1 MNKPSINHCLVTQN
15 LAAVVEDYNYD
26 DDRFPDVSEIWG
38 EVIFTPNIANGKAY
52 QLIDSDGEAY
62 TVPVSRV
69 KAQII
74 NGEISHEDKTGI
86 YLFAA
91 GPGSNPDKITYSVE
105 YRNLRSGDLSFSL
118 SPLKFE
124 AIPGGEV
131 DLTLATPVV
140 GAIPAGT
147 TKGEE
152 GPQGPQGEEG
162 PQGPQGVEGPQGPP
176 GPQGVEGPQGPQG
189 EEGPQGPPGPQG
201 EEGPQGVEGPQGPQG
216 DPGGPPGPQGVE
228 GPQGPP
234 GPQGEEGPQGPQGLP
249 GPQGIEGP
257 PGPQGN
263 EGPPGPQGIPGDV
276 TQLRGEITSGI
287 AAVVDGAP
295 EDLNTLKEI
304 ATYAEANRGITD
316 QLNAAI
322 GGKADKTHTHTT
334 SQVTGLDTALS
345 GKAEKTHT
353 HTTADITNF
362 ATEMGKKAN
371 TSHTHTQ
378 EQVTGLSTALSGK
391 ADKTYVDSRPAL
403 FSGVGAPPS
412 SIPGAVV
419 GDWWL
424 DTDTMELH
432 KITGV

>member
-189 EEGPQGPPGPQG
+189 
-201 EEGPQGVEGPQGPQG
+201 
-216 DPGGPPGPQGVE
+216 
-228 GPQGPP
+228 
-234 GPQGEEGPQGPQGLP
+234 LP

-403 FSGVGAPPS
+403 FSGVGTPPS